1 MIALAITLIIVVG
14 VLFFYLG
21 VRYALTRLLP
31 DILPGLLAQMTPEEL
46 RELAKK
52 AAGERPEN

>member
-1 MIALAITLIIVVG
+1 MILAAIALIVI
-14 VLFFYLG
+14 LSALSFYLG
-21 VRYALTRLLP
+21 IRFAFKRLLP

-46 RELAKK
+46 SELAKK